1 MNEFKNMAQEAAQL
15 EISGNAKEAATAWRR
30 AGEYCTK
37 EQNREW
43 CDARAEFCESRFID
57 GVDRRNYRPGMSI
70 AEAKRTGSRGRVQ

>member
-30 AGEYCTK
+30 AGAYCEK

-43 CDARAEFCESRFID
+43 CNARAWFCESRFA
-57 GVDRRNYRPGMSI
+57 R
-70 AEAKRTGSRGRVQ
+70 EAAQ